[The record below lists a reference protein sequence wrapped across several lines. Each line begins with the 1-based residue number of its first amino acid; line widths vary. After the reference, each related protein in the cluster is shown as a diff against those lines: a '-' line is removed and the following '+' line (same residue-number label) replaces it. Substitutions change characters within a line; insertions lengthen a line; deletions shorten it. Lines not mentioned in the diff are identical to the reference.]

1 MPFPANPVESAL
13 VAAMRDP
20 SRAEALFEALA
31 EADVWVPLP
40 EGGNPADS
48 ELTLPTTEIDG
59 RPYVP
64 VFSSEEEFR
73 RIAGPMAC
81 TVAPMREF
89 ARGMPPHVGIAVNP
103 GGEVGIPIPPPGVL
117 ELARPAGSG
126 PRGARVRL
134 YEPDQ
139 EPMDF
144 LIAAAA
150 EFTHVPV
157 VLSARRGLGVIEN
170 DPPCLFIGVELDRW
184 QEEDRLAAVGA
195 LERALGRAACPW
207 PVNVVLLDV
216 AQDPVGDWML
226 ERTQPFYLRVDQR

>member
-40 EGGNPADS
+40 EGGSAADT
-48 ELTLPTTEIDG
+48 ELTLPTAEIDG

-73 RIAGPMAC
+73 RLAGPMAG

-89 ARGMPPHVGIAVNP
+89 ARGLPPHIGIVVNP
-103 GGEVGIPIPPPGVL
+103 GGEAGIPIPPPGVL
-117 ELARPAGSG
+117 ELARLPGAGR
-126 PRGARVRL
+126 RGARVRL
-134 YEPDQ
+134 YEPDR

-150 EFTHVPV
+150 EFIHVPV
-157 VLSARRGLGVIEN
+157 VLSARRGLGEVES
-170 DPPCLFIGVELDRW
+170 DPPVLFVGVELDRW

-226 ERTQPFYLRVDQR
+226 ERTEPFYLRADQR

>member
-13 VAAMRDP
+13 VAAMHDP

-73 RIAGPMAC
+73 RVAGPMAC
-81 TVAPMREF
+81 TVAPLREF
-89 ARGMPPHVGIAVNP
+89 ARGLPPHVGIAINP

-117 ELARPAGSG
+117 ELARLPGGG

-134 YEPDQ
+134 YEPDE
-139 EPMDF
+139 EPMEF

-150 EFTHVPV
+150 EFTHAPV
-157 VLSARRGLGVIEN
+157 ILSARRGLGEIES

-184 QEEDRLAAVGA
+184 QEEDRLIAVGA

-226 ERTQPFYLRVDQR
+226 ERTEPFYLRADQR

>member
-40 EGGNPADS
+40 EGGSAADT
-48 ELTLPTTEIDG
+48 ELTLPTAEIDG

-64 VFSSEEEFR
+64 VFSSEEQFR
-73 RIAGPMAC
+73 RLAGPMAG

-89 ARGMPPHVGIAVNP
+89 ARGLPPHIGIVVNP

-117 ELARPAGSG
+117 ELARLPGAGR
-126 PRGARVRL
+126 RGARVRL

-150 EFTHVPV
+150 EFIHVPV
-157 VLSARRGLGVIEN
+157 VLSARRGLGEVES
-170 DPPCLFIGVELDRW
+170 DPPVLFVGVELDRW
-184 QEEDRLAAVGA
+184 QEEDRLAAIGA

-226 ERTQPFYLRVDQR
+226 ERTQPFYLRADQR

>member
-40 EGGNPADS
+40 EGGSAADT
-48 ELTLPTTEIDG
+48 ELTLPTAEIDG

-64 VFSSEEEFR
+64 VFSSEEQFHR
-73 RIAGPMAC
+73 LAGPMAG

-89 ARGMPPHVGIAVNP
+89 ARGLPPHIGIVVNP
-103 GGEVGIPIPPPGVL
+103 GGEAGIPIPPPGVL
-117 ELARPAGSG
+117 ELARLPGAGR
-126 PRGARVRL
+126 RGARVRL

-150 EFTHVPV
+150 EFIHVPV
-157 VLSARRGLGVIEN
+157 VLSARRGLGEVES
-170 DPPCLFIGVELDRW
+170 DPPVLFVGVELDRW
-184 QEEDRLAAVGA
+184 QEEDRLAAIGA

-226 ERTQPFYLRVDQR
+226 ERTQPFYLRADQR

>member
-20 SRAEALFEALA
+20 SRTEALFEALA
-31 EADVWVPLP
+31 AGDVWVPLP
-40 EGGNPADS
+40 EGGSPEDH
-48 ELTLPTTEIDG
+48 ELTLPTTWIDD

-73 RIAGPMAC
+73 RLAGPMAC
-81 TVAPMREF
+81 TVAPLREF
-89 ARGMPPHVGIAVNP
+89 ARGLPPDVGIAVNP

-117 ELARPAGSG
+117 ELARVPGSQ
-126 PRGARVRL
+126 RGARVRL
-134 YEPDQ
+134 YEPPE

-157 VLSARRGLGVIEN
+157 VLSARRGLGVVEN

-184 QEEDRLAAVGA
+184 QEEDRLAALGA
-195 LERALGRAACPW
+195 LERALTRAASPW

-226 ERTQPFYLRVDQR
+226 GQTQPFYLRADQR

>member
-40 EGGNPADS
+40 EGGSAADT
-48 ELTLPTTEIDG
+48 ELTLPTAEIDG
-59 RPYVP
+59 LPYVP
-64 VFSSEEEFR
+64 VFSSEEQFR
-73 RIAGPMAC
+73 RLAGPMAG

-89 ARGMPPHVGIAVNP
+89 ARGLPPHIGIVVNP
-103 GGEVGIPIPPPGVL
+103 GGEAGIPIPPPGVL
-117 ELARPAGSG
+117 ELARLPGAAH
-126 PRGARVRL
+126 RGARVRL

-150 EFTHVPV
+150 EFIHVPV
-157 VLSARRGLGVIEN
+157 VLSARRGLGEVES
-170 DPPCLFIGVELDRW
+170 DPPVLFVGVELDRW

-226 ERTQPFYLRVDQR
+226 ERTQPFYLRADQR

>member
-31 EADVWVPLP
+31 AGDVWVPLP
-40 EGGNPADS
+40 AGGSREDH
-48 ELTLPTTEIDG
+48 ELTLPTTWIDG
-59 RPYVP
+59 GPYVP

-73 RIAGPMAC
+73 RLAGPMEC
-81 TVAPMREF
+81 TVAPLREF
-89 ARGMPPHVGIAVNP
+89 ARGLPPEVGIAINP

-117 ELARPAGSG
+117 ELARTSGSG
-126 PRGARVRL
+126 RGARVRL
-134 YEPDQ
+134 YEPPE

-157 VLSARRGLGVIEN
+157 VLSARRGLGVVEN

-184 QEEDRLAAVGA
+184 QEEDRLAALGA
-195 LERALGRAACPW
+195 LERALGRAASPW

-226 ERTQPFYLRVDQR
+226 GQTQPFYLRVDQR